1 MAQKTKIAEIRQ
13 PQANFDLYEDVDRQ
27 AIFVDGVAASNIGA
41 AVSKLDLYESS
52 FPPGALNTGK
62 MVTVGDP
69 KGPVEQRSVTVRIV
83 IPTRA
88 LLDFCLST
96 LKGLQQIDIPQQ
108 FDKDVSAM
116 RESLNSV
123 EFPK

>member
-1 MAQKTKIAEIRQ
+1 
-13 PQANFDLYEDVDRQ
+13 
-27 AIFVDGVAASNIGA
+27 
-41 AVSKLDLYESS
+41 
-52 FPPGALNTGK
+52 

-116 RESLNSV
+116 RGR
-123 EFPK
+123 